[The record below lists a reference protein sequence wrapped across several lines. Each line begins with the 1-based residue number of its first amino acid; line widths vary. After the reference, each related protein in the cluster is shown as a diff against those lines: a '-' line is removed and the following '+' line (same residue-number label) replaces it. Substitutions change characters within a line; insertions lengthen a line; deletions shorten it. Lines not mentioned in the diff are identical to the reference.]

1 MPAPYTDL
9 LNEAIDDVAA
19 TLTAVS
25 GLRVVTDPSTKLG
38 IIGDPYVPADGIN
51 VAALLSGG
59 FIVEQSTPKPK
70 KPAKTSTDTN
80 EEI

>member
-1 MPAPYTDL
+1 MIYTI
-9 LNEAIDDVAA
+9 A
-19 TLTAVS
+19 S
-25 GLRVVTDPSTKLG
+25 SRLG
-38 IIGDPYVPADGIN
+38 IVGVPYVPAAGIN

-80 EEI
+80 EEN

>member
-1 MPAPYTDL
+1 
-9 LNEAIDDVAA
+9 
-19 TLTAVS
+19 
-25 GLRVVTDPSTKLG
+25 
-38 IIGDPYVPADGIN
+38 
-51 VAALLSGG
+51 LSGG

>member
-1 MPAPYTDL
+1 MIYTI
-9 LNEAIDDVAA
+9 A
-19 TLTAVS
+19 S
-25 GLRVVTDPSTKLG
+25 SKLG
-38 IIGDPYVPADGIN
+38 IVGDPYIPAEGIN

-70 KPAKTSTDTN
+70 KPAKTNIETN

>member
-1 MPAPYTDL
+1 MIYTI
-9 LNEAIDDVAA
+9 A
-19 TLTAVS
+19 
-25 GLRVVTDPSTKLG
+25 STRLG
-38 IIGDPYVPADGIN
+38 IIGEPYVPVDGIN

-70 KPAKTSTDTN
+70 KPAKTSTEPN

>member
-1 MPAPYTDL
+1 MIYTI
-9 LNEAIDDVAA
+9 A
-19 TLTAVS
+19 S
-25 GLRVVTDPSTKLG
+25 SKLG
-38 IIGDPYVPADGIN
+38 KVGDPYIPAEGIN